1 MSEEEE
7 EEEETEREE
16 IKDETHELEDEI
28 QDRPEPQTEDVDA
41 SVLPSDNEKEEPLVI
56 ENEQPEEEIP
66 VGQDFET
73 EVLKE
78 KEEENTIDVDKLP
91 VEEQLAEVR
100 EDNKLLQQKRDEH
113 KQSIV
118 RRKKESG
125 SHAADTVESKNK
137 NKKKV
142 LPNQKTFTT
151 KILKQ
156 FEENERQLEKIIS
169 LTRPLQ
175 KYFLLSQKQLQAV
188 KVVQSHVKQLQSQIY
203 QIQREIKKL
212 AAGRG
217 KIGLRHKATKQNKKR

>member
-1 MSEEEE
+1 MS

-28 QDRPEPQTEDVDA
+28 QDRPEPQTEDVGA
-41 SVLPSDNEKEEPLVI
+41 SALPSDSRREEPLVI
-56 ENEQPEEEIP
+56 ENEQPEQEIP

-78 KEEENTIDVDKLP
+78 KEGENTIDVDKLP

-100 EDNKLLQQKRDEH
+100 EDNKLLEQEQDEA
-113 KQSIV
+113 KQSMV
-118 RRKKESG
+118 RGKKESG
-125 SHAADTVESKNK
+125 PPAVSTVESKNK
-137 NKKKV
+137 NKQKV
-142 LPNQKTFTT
+142 LSDQKTFTT

-156 FEENERQLEKIIS
+156 FKQNEQQLDKIIS

-188 KVVQSHVKQLQSQIY
+188 KVVQSHIKQLQRQIF